1 MIEDC
6 MKKAHYFLS
15 SEQET
20 VTIGHQLADV
30 VKQLNQAIVVYLYGD
45 LGAGKTTLTRG
56 FVTGMGHQ
64 GKVKSPTYTIVEPY
78 DLTPWQVYHFDL
90 YRLADPE
97 ELEFLGIRDYFKDN
111 CCSFIEW
118 PDKGA
123 GMLAKADIHIQLRYA
138 DEQREIELI
147 AQNEI
152 GDKILDSLS
161 SLR

>member
-20 VTIGHQLADV
+20 VAIGHQLADV